1 VCVFLCLGLAGCAS
15 SGGSTSSHGGTE
27 TNLTITSISPA
38 SGPAGSVVTITGTSF
53 GATQGT
59 STVSF
64 NGTPATPSSWSA
76 SSITVTVPTSAT
88 TGSVLVTVGT
98 AVSNSVTFTV
108 FPAPSITSLS
118 PTSGPV
124 GTNVTITGTN
134 FGSTTGTVTFNGTAA
149 TPTNWSATSIT
160 VPVPTGAST
169 GNVVVTAS
177 AVASNGV
184 AFTVLATPS
193 ITSLNPTS
201 GPVGTMVT
209 ITGTNFGATQGTS
222 TVTFNA
228 TAGTPTS
235 WSATSITVPVP
246 TGATTG
252 SVIVTV
258 AGVASNGVS
267 FTVLA
272 TPTITNLNPTSGAAG
287 TSVTITGTNFGA
299 MQGTSTVTF
308 NGTAGTPSAWSATS
322 ITVPVPAGATTGNVV
337 VTVSG
342 VASGGVNFTV
352 LPTPNITNLNPT
364 SGLID
369 TPVTITGTNF
379 GATEGSSSVK
389 FNGTAGTPT
398 NWSDTSITV
407 PVPSGATTGNVV
419 VTVNGVP
426 SNGVTFTVTVIGITS
441 ISPTVGVA
449 GDTVIVTGT
458 DFGATPG
465 TSTIKF
471 NGTAATPTSWS
482 DTSITVTVPVGA
494 TTGNVVVTVG
504 GQSSNGVKFT
514 VSASGGP
521 VSDDFH
527 GSTLNSMWKFYAAC
541 CGFEKLNGTDLLLV
555 VPSTTNHNIYA
566 ANQGV
571 GLFQNVSDTDFEV
584 EAKFDTLVAQ
594 GFQEE
599 GIVVQQDANNFI
611 FFGAYS
617 DGTNTSVYSIV
628 TIGGSA
634 TDAYD
639 QQIAVPTG
647 ARKFYMH
654 VKREG
659 TTWTQTWSTDGST
672 YTAGASLTQSLVVS
686 AMGPAAG
693 NTATS
698 SQNNNAPSFTAAVD
712 YFYNVASPITPGDG
726 GMAPPANQPVF
737 NVWYGDTQTFG
748 NLGIP
753 QQQVNVLGNVSAP
766 SGIQSLTFTLNG
778 GASELLQVGPNGTR
792 LVDTGDFDVE
802 ICIPKATSVCN
813 APVSLQ
819 AGTNTVVLTATDS
832 LNNVTTHTVT
842 VNWSNTGQTWALPYS
857 IDWST
862 VSKVTDVA
870 QVVDGQW
877 AIQPDGTV
885 RTQQVGYDRLLAIGD
900 VTWTD
905 YKVTEELTVNTFD
918 CQGFSIG
925 VIVGWQGHSKDPTDP
940 NAQPAVGHIF
950 PAFGTYA
957 TIGSDVSPTGTL
969 NLYANTA
976 SNPEKVLI
984 ADTTGITMTPGV
996 KYILT
1001 ITAQRNSGGLTSHY
1015 TLNLS
1020 PASGPQ
1026 SPVTL
1031 QYDTDPSTGSV
1042 LLAVHEADV
1051 SISNVT
1057 VTALP

>member
-1 VCVFLCLGLAGCAS
+1 MCVFLCLGLVGCAS
-15 SGGSTSSHGGTE
+15 SGGGTSGHGGTG

-64 NGTPATPSSWSA
+64 NGTPATPTSWSA
-76 SSITVTVPTSAT
+76 SSITVTVPTSAS

-98 AVSNSVTFTV
+98 AVSNPVTFTV
-108 FPAPSITSLS
+108 VPTPSITSLS
-118 PTSGPV
+118 PISGPV
-124 GTNVTITGTN
+124 GTPVIITGSN

-149 TPTNWSATSIT
+149 MPTNWSATTIA
-160 VPVPTGAST
+160 VPVPTGATT

-201 GPVGTMVT
+201 GSAGTMVT
-209 ITGTNFGATQGTS
+209 ITGTNFGS
-222 TVTFNA
+222 T
-228 TAGTPTS
+228 
-235 WSATSITVPVP
+235 
-246 TGATTG
+246 
-252 SVIVTV
+252 
-258 AGVASNGVS
+258 
-267 FTVLA
+267 
-272 TPTITNLNPTSGAAG
+272 
-287 TSVTITGTNFGA
+287 
-299 MQGTSTVTF
+299 QGTSTVTF
-308 NGTAGTPSAWSATS
+308 NGTAGAPGAWSATS
-322 ITVPVPAGATTGNVV
+322 ITLPVPTAAATGNVVVTVNGVASLGVNFTVLPTPNIATLNPTSGAIGTSLSISGTNFGAAQGTSTVKFNGVSGVPTNWSNSGITVPVPAGATTGNVV
-337 VTVSG
+337 VTVAG
-342 VASGGVNFTV
+342 VPSNSVTFAVIAG
-352 LPTPNITNLNPT
+352 ITNLNPT
-364 SGLID
+364 SGAIG
-369 TPVTITGTNF
+369 TTVTITGTGF
-379 GATEGSSSVK
+379 GASQGTSTLTLH
-389 FNGTAGTPT
+389 GTAITPAT
-398 NWSDTSITV
+398 WSATAITFI
-407 PVPSGATTGNVV
+407 VPSGATSGNVV
-419 VTVNGVP
+419 VTINGVA
-426 SNGVTFTVTVIGITS
+426 SNGI
-441 ISPTVGVA
+441 
-449 GDTVIVTGT
+449 
-458 DFGATPG
+458 
-465 TSTIKF
+465 
-471 NGTAATPTSWS
+471 N
-482 DTSITVTVPVGA
+482 
-494 TTGNVVVTVG
+494 
-504 GQSSNGVKFT
+504 FT
-514 VSASGGP
+514 VSGP
-521 VSDDFH
+521 GAPISDDFH
-527 GSTLNSMWKFYAAC
+527 GTTLNPMWKFYAAC
-541 CGFEKLNGTDLLLV
+541 CGFDKLNGTDALLM
-555 VPSTTNHNIYA
+555 VPSTTDHNIYGS
-566 ANQGV
+566 NQGV
-571 GLFQNVSDTDFEV
+571 GLLQSVSDTDFEV
-584 EAKFDTLVAQ
+584 EAKFDSLVTQ
-594 GFQEE
+594 GYQEE
-599 GIVVQQDANNFI
+599 GIVVQQDPNNFI
-611 FFGAYS
+611 FFGVYNNGS
-617 DGTNTSVYSIV
+617 TTSVYAIV
-628 TIGGSA
+628 TLGGSA

-639 QQIAVPTG
+639 VPVTIPTG
-647 ARKFYMH
+647 AKAFYMH
-654 VKREG
+654 VKRAG
-659 TTWTQTWSTDGST
+659 STWTQTWSTDGST
-672 YTAGASLTQSLVVS
+672 YTPAASLNQPLVVS
-686 AMGPAAG
+686 AMGPVGG
-693 NTATS
+693 NVAS
-698 SQNNNAPSFTAAVD
+698 GSLNAPSFTAAVD
-712 YFYNVASPITPGDG
+712 YFFNVASPVTPADG
-726 GMAPPANQPVF
+726 GMLPPPNYPVF
-737 NVWYGDTQTFG
+737 DVWYGDTQTFG
-748 NLGIP
+748 TLGVP
-753 QQQVNVLGNVSAP
+753 QQQVNILGNVSAL
-766 SGIQSLTFTLNG
+766 SGIQSLSFTLNG
-778 GASELLQVGPNGTR
+778 SASQPLSVGPNGTR

-802 ICIPKATSVCN
+802 ICKPGSTTVCS
-813 APVSLQ
+813 APVTLN
-819 AGTNTVVLTATDS
+819 AGTNTVVISATDN
-832 LNNVTTHTVT
+832 LNNVKTHTVT
-842 VNWSNTGQTWALPYS
+842 VNWSNTGQTWPLPYS

-862 VSKVTDVA
+862 VSQITDVA

-1051 SISNVT
+1051 SIGNVT